1 MAEKKNI
8 GNEDIV
14 RFLWQALNYPETLD
28 KDFVLDDTNYGDA
41 KKARTYSEFWNH
53 VSNKAKENPEYL
65 IPVLESLSAYTDTD
79 VPATAWSQD
88 AAKQRDLNIENM
100 GIGDVDSMSQALAL
114 ALGYSDNDT
123 KNGALKAMLADTY
136 GKNTLMDNVGRKKLN
151 ELIYG
156 KLNDPESRD
165 KFLSSLDFSPYSD
178 DDYVYDELMKRVLRS
193 QRASDYENR
202 NGVVKFLEGLA
213 RPQASKKMSEGLE
226 PNTTDNAADAATL
239 GILTA
244 TGNPVLAAMVGVG
257 GDIVH
262 DAIDESD
269 KVKEYEYGQNERSEK
284 GDWKEGAFTP
294 ENATNAV
301 IAGLMS
307 AGGAGGRA
315 LGQKAY
321 GGAKNSRLL
330 GPVIEKAEELVG
342 KGSEKV
348 LSLFGKGSKKAS
360 RGEAIKIGK
369 QKSKVE
375 KAKKE
380 AYEAEEDLK
389 RTTPEKTFETEEEL
403 GASIEDV
410 AAKRIYAE
418 NKAAALK
425 TEAQKLEELLS
436 KQNAPKKLKGL
447 ELLARGAKGA
457 KNAATGRMYDPNF
470 YAVDLIKGLLNGNN
484 DK

>member
-79 VPATAWSQD
+79 VPETAWSQE
-88 AAKQRDLNIENM
+88 AAKQRDLNIENL

-136 GKNTLMDNVGRKKLN
+136 GKNNPMNNAGRKKLN

-193 QRASDYENR
+193 QRASNYENR
-202 NGVVKFLEGLA
+202 NGVAKFLEGLA
-213 RPQASKKMSEGLE
+213 RPQASKKFSEGIE
-226 PNTTDNAADAATL
+226 PNTTDNAADALTL
-239 GILTA
+239 GILMA
-244 TGNPVLAAMVGVG
+244 TKNPVLAGLVGVG

-262 DAIDESD
+262 DAIDESN
-269 KVKEYEYGQNERSEK
+269 KVKEYEYGQNERSEN
-284 GDWKEGAFTP
+284 GDWTESIDTP
-294 ENATNAV
+294 EHRQNA
-301 IAGLMS
+301 LLS
-307 AGGAGGRA
+307 LLFAGGGRLAGKG
-315 LGQKAY
+315 Y
-321 GGAKNSRLL
+321 GAARNNRLL
-330 GPVIEKAEELVG
+330 GPVIEKAEDLVG

-348 LSLFGKGSKKAS
+348 LSLFGKG
-360 RGEAIKIGK
+360 
-369 QKSKVE
+369 

-380 AYEAEEDLK
+380 AANLKRSITRDERKLDDLYKDYDLNDAETKIIESGKAFKSEDDAVRILGEKTGKQRALKKEIGELEAEIERKRKLLDNPETPSMKVAEMLK
-389 RTTPEKTFETEEEL
+389 R
-403 GASIEDV
+403 GASGV
-410 AAKRIYAE
+410 
-418 NKAAALK
+418 
-425 TEAQKLEELLS
+425 
-436 KQNAPKKLKGL
+436 
-447 ELLARGAKGA
+447 

-470 YAVDLIKGLLNGNN
+470 YAVEAFKNIFAMPRDNK
-484 DK
+484 